1 MLIVVN
7 ADDFGGSEETVRA
20 TIECFEQGALTS
32 ATIMPRMP
40 ATEAALEY
48 ARSRPDL
55 SFGVHLTF
63 VTDGLDLPLS
73 DPAGLDRLLG
83 PDGRFLA
90 TGEVRRRALLRQIP
104 VEQIAREAEAQLAF
118 LRDHGVPV
126 SHVDSHRHVHK
137 FGPFREALARVLPRF
152 DVRRVRNV
160 QDVWLRR
167 PLKSPTYWLGAV
179 WRRQLMRRF
188 LTTDH
193 FYMPTSAHDTD
204 WEDPLLA
211 AARGLSG
218 RSLEIGVHPGFD
230 EPWRNDERLTVQRL
244 AARARAEGHTL
255 APWTEVA

>member
-1 MLIVVN
+1 
-7 ADDFGGSEETVRA
+7 
-20 TIECFEQGALTS
+20 
-32 ATIMPRMP
+32 MP
-40 ATEAALEY
+40 ATDAALEY

-63 VTDGLDLPLS
+63 VTDGLDRPLS

-83 PDGRFLA
+83 PDGRFLP
-90 TGEVRRRALLRQIP
+90 TGEVRRRALLRRIP
-104 VEQIAREAEAQLAF
+104 VEQIEREAEAQLAF

-152 DVRRVRNV
+152 GVARVRNV

-188 LTTDH
+188 LTTDALLH
-193 FYMPTSAHDTD
+193 ADERTRHGAGRSA
-204 WEDPLLA
+204 LLA

-218 RSLEIGVHPGFD
+218 GSLEIGVHPGFD
-230 EPWRNDERLTVQRL
+230 EPWRSDERLTVQRL
-244 AARARAEGHTL
+244 APRARAEGHTL

>member
-32 ATIMPRMP
+32 ATIMPNMP
-40 ATEAALEY
+40 ATDAAVEY

-63 VTDGLDLPLS
+63 VTDGLDQPLS

-83 PDGRFLA
+83 PDGRFLP
-90 TGEVRRRALLRQIP
+90 TGEVRRRALLRRIP

-118 LRDHGVPV
+118 LRDRGVPV

-137 FGPFREALARVLPRF
+137 FGPFREALASVLPRF
-152 DVRRVRNV
+152 GVRRVRNV

-167 PLKSPTYWLGAV
+167 PLKSPTYWLGGV
-179 WRRQLMRRF
+179 WRRQLTRRF
-188 LTTDH
+188 VTTDH
-193 FYMPTSAHDTD
+193 FYMPTSAHDTG
-204 WEDPLLA
+204 WEDALLA
-211 AARGLSG
+211 RRARPV
-218 RSLEIGVHPGFD
+218 R
-230 EPWRNDERLTVQRL
+230 RL
-244 AARARAEGHTL
+244 ARARRAPRLRGAL
-255 APWTEVA
+255 AA